1 MLLTLKKLKRIMVVH
16 TLSQHSGGRGK
27 EVFCEFEVR
36 LVYRVS
42 SRTGR
47 DTQKPCLE
55 TP

>member
-1 MLLTLKKLKRIMVVH
+1 MVH
-16 TLSQHSGGRGK
+16 TLSQYSGGRGK

-55 TP
+55 TPQTHKNLRCDHEK